1 MKEWNFINR
10 GDKTDETALD
20 MPVLITNII
29 VNRDVASPRSQQK
42 PKQSQ
47 KYATPLRKVR
57 NPRENILLK
66 GNFRGTKLIQ
76 VTPQGMQSSAIW
88 PSVKCSILSCKGT
101 RSEEN
106 YIFIVAAVFCSFSSI
121 SEKCISTPAISY
133 HNTTTKTNRAHG
145 TSWIK
150 CLVRNHLPRPTEVCR
165 RLDSTQQ
172 QELESKARKIKR

>member
-10 GDKTDETALD
+10 GDDKTALN

-29 VNRDVASPRSQQK
+29 VNRGVASPRSQQK

-57 NPRENILLK
+57 NPRENILLWK
-66 GNFRGTKLIQ
+66 VIFEVRNWFRSLLRACSLARYDRKVQ
-76 VTPQGMQSSAIW
+76 
-88 PSVKCSILSCKGT
+88 CSILSCKGT

-106 YIFIVAAVFCSFSSI
+106 YLFIVAAVFCSFSSL
-121 SEKCISTPAISY
+121 SQKCISTPAISY
-133 HNTTTKTNRAHG
+133 HNTTNKNNRAHG

-165 RLDSTQQ
+165 RLDITQQ
-172 QELESKARKIKR
+172 HELESKAGKIKR